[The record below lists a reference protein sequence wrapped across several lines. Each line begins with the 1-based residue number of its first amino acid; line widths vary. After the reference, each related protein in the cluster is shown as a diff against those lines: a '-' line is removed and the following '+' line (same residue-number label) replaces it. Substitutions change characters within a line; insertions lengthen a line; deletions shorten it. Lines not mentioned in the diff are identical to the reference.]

1 MGLFDFFKRKQKEVI
16 KSQYNKE
23 FIENVLHDFGNIKEL
38 PEWFTGEVYDQGDT
52 VTNPFSGS
60 MYKLTA
66 KELTIYDFIIGS
78 QLMMEIMPKMV
89 TEKQINEFHKGLSWF
104 RSANV
109 DAYYV
114 LLD

>member
-1 MGLFDFFKRKQKEVI
+1 MTK
-16 KSQYNKE
+16 NKE
-23 FIENVLHDFGNIKEL
+23 KAIPK
-38 PEWFTGEVYDQGDT
+38 WFKGEVYTEGDT
-52 VTNPFSGS
+52 VTNKFSGS
-60 MYKLTA
+60 SYDLSPH
-66 KELTIYDFIIGS
+66 ELSMYDFIMGS

>member
-1 MGLFDFFKRKQKEVI
+1 MTK
-16 KSQYNKE
+16 NKE
-23 FIENVLHDFGNIKEL
+23 QTL
-38 PEWFTGEVYDQGDT
+38 PKWFKGEVYSEGLI
-52 VTNPFSGS
+52 VENIFSKEEYELNNIELS
-60 MYKLTA
+60 M
-66 KELTIYDFIIGS
+66 YDFIMGS
-78 QLMMEIMPKMV
+78 QLMMEALPKMV

>member
-1 MGLFDFFKRKQKEVI
+1 MTK
-16 KSQYNKE
+16 NKE
-23 FIENVLHDFGNIKEL
+23 KAM
-38 PEWFTGEVYDQGDT
+38 PKWFKGQIYIQGDT
-52 VTNPFSGS
+52 VTNRFSGS
-60 MYKLTA
+60 SYDLSPN
-66 KELTIYDFIIGS
+66 ELSMYDFIIGS
-78 QLMMEIMPKMV
+78 QLMMEALPRMV